1 VLLNQCKSSEAALP
15 VQTPLPTKYL
25 KNNETDSPKDR
36 EQSGNSEPF
45 HCRTIATGKAGP
57 FITDEELR
65 ARYGDDAELLID
77 ALDRKVETQKAAN
90 HSRDRAAVEAAIKAR
105 CL

>member
-1 VLLNQCKSSEAALP
+1 LP
-15 VQTPLPTKYL
+15 VQTPLPSKSL
-25 KNNETDSPKDR
+25 KSIESEAAQYR
-36 EQSGNSEPF
+36 ELNGNSGPY
-45 HCRTIATGKAGP
+45 HSRIIATP
-57 FITDEELR
+57 FITDDELR
-65 ARYGDDAELLID
+65 ARYGDAAELLID